1 MITGTAKDPN
11 QYPVLR
17 NLQFS
22 PVKEGEE
29 QYVVLWDPSGLS
41 KEKLVLPLNYFFII
55 QHFDGDHSLQAIGSL
70 YLKRFGE
77 FLLPAKVE
85 QLVVDLEAKLF
96 LEGDL
101 TEEAKEQARAAYRQ
115 AAVRPAVFAGKS
127 YEADGAQLKKQ
138 IDGFFSSKEGPDFKP
153 SANKGKLI
161 KGLVAPTYELKHAG
175 PIYAWA
181 YKELQE
187 AQQPDVLVIIGTA
200 HAGLEQPFALTDK
213 DFETPLGV
221 VPVDRSIMDR
231 LKALVPDHFAED
243 IAHLSEHA
251 IEFQLPFVQTN
262 TGATTPVTIVPVLS
276 SFSAMSLND
285 SSVRA
290 SVDRFLAA
298 MREAISVS
306 GKTACVIAAGEL
318 AHLGM
323 RYGDKTPPTDFS
335 FHRSMQYDLEM
346 LKFVED
352 LKPEE
357 FAGYIQ
363 KEKDQRRISGF
374 SPIYC
379 LLRLTQAEKGQVLR
393 YDRGITDQY
402 NSTVTYASMSFF

>member
-1 MITGTAKDPN
+1 MSTDTANDPK

-41 KEKLVLPLNYFFII
+41 KEKLVLPLNYFLII
-55 QHFDGDHSLQAIGSL
+55 QHFDGDHSLHEIGAL

-101 TEEAKEQARAAYRQ
+101 TEGAKEQARAAYRQ

-127 YEADGAQLKKQ
+127 YEADRAQLKKQ
-138 IDGFFSSKEGPDFKP
+138 IDGFFSSKEGPEFKP
-153 SANKGKLI
+153 SANKGKPI
-161 KGLVAPTYELKHAG
+161 KGLVVPTYDLKQAG
-175 PIYAWA
+175 SIYAWA

-187 AQQPDVLVIIGTA
+187 AQQADVLVIIGTA
-200 HAGLEQPFALTDK
+200 HAGLEQLFALTDK

-221 VPVDRSIMDR
+221 VPVDRAIVDR
-231 LKALVPDHFAED
+231 LKVLVPEYFSED
-243 IAHLSEHA
+243 VAHLSEHA

-262 TGATTPVTIVPVLS
+262 TGATTSVTIVPVLS

-285 SSVRA
+285 PSVRA

-298 MREAISVS
+298 LREAISAS
-306 GKTACVIAAGEL
+306 GKTACVIAAAEL

-323 RYGDKTPPTDFS
+323 RYGDKVPPTDFS
-335 FHRSMQYDLEM
+335 FHRTMQYDLEM
-346 LKFVED
+346 LKYVED

-357 FAGYIQ
+357 FMGYIQ

-379 LLRLTQAEKGQVLR
+379 LLRLIQADKGQVLR

>member
-1 MITGTAKDPN
+1 MSTGTAKDPK

-55 QHFDGDHSLQAIGSL
+55 QHFDGDHSLQQIGAL

-77 FLLPAKVE
+77 FLMPDKVE
-85 QLVVDLEAKLF
+85 QLVLDLEAKLF

-101 TEEAKEQARAAYRQ
+101 TEGAKEQARAAYRQ
-115 AAVRPAVFAGKS
+115 APVRPAVFAGKG
-127 YEADGAQLKKQ
+127 YEADRAQLKKQ

-153 SANKGKLI
+153 SANKGKPI
-161 KGLVAPTYELKHAG
+161 KGLVAPTYDLKQAG

-187 AQQPDVLVIIGTA
+187 AQQPDVLIIIGTA

-221 VPVDRSIMDR
+221 VPADRAVVDR
-231 LKALVPDHFAED
+231 LKALVPEYFSED
-243 IAHLSEHA
+243 LAHLSEHA

-262 TGATTPVTIVPVLS
+262 TGATSAATIVPVLS

-285 SSVRA
+285 PSVRA

-298 MREAISVS
+298 LREAISAS
-306 GKTACVIAAGEL
+306 GKTACVIAAGRV
-318 AHLGM
+318 G
-323 RYGDKTPPTDFS
+323 PPG
-335 FHRSMQYDLEM
+335 HAL
-346 LKFVED
+346 
-352 LKPEE
+352 
-357 FAGYIQ
+357 
-363 KEKDQRRISGF
+363 RR
-374 SPIYC
+374 
-379 LLRLTQAEKGQVLR
+379 
-393 YDRGITDQY
+393 
-402 NSTVTYASMSFF
+402 

>member
-1 MITGTAKDPN
+1 MVGVGEKESTRRAFTDVVSANYFSVLGVMPIQGRTFRPEEETPGRGAAVAIVSYNYWKKQGLSPATLGSTITIDSRPFTVVGILPQGFTGTT
-11 QYPVLR
+11 QI
-17 NLQFS
+17 FS
-22 PVKEGEE
+22 PEIF
-29 QYVVLWDPSGLS
+29 
-41 KEKLVLPLNYFFII
+41 LPLGVYDQVAN
-55 QHFDGDHSLQAIGSL
+55 
-70 YLKRFGE
+70 
-77 FLLPAKVE
+77 
-85 QLVVDLEAKLF
+85 
-96 LEGDL
+96 
-101 TEEAKEQARAAYRQ
+101 
-115 AAVRPAVFAGKS
+115 
-127 YEADGAQLKKQ
+127 
-138 IDGFFSSKEGPDFKP
+138 DFET
-153 SANKGKLI
+153 ANKGKLI
-161 KGLVAPTYELKHAG
+161 TGLVAPTYELKHAG

-213 DFETPLGV
+213 DFETPLGI
-221 VPVDRSIMDR
+221 VPVDRAIVER
-231 LKALVPDHFAED
+231 LKVLVPEYFSED
-243 IAHLSEHA
+243 VAHLSEHA

-262 TGATTPVTIVPVLS
+262 TGATTAVTIVPVLS

-285 SSVRA
+285 PSVRG

-298 MREAISVS
+298 LREAISVS
-306 GKTACVIAAGEL
+306 GKTSCVIAAGEL

-323 RYGDKTPPTDFS
+323 RYGDKAPPTDFS

-357 FAGYIQ
+357 FVGYIQ
-363 KEKDQRRISGF
+363 KEKDERRISGF

-379 LLRLTQAEKGQVLR
+379 LLRLIQAEKGQVLR

>member
-1 MITGTAKDPN
+1 MTTTTAKDSKQFPI
-11 QYPVLR
+11 LR

-22 PVKEGEE
+22 PIKEGEE

-55 QHFDGDHSLQAIGSL
+55 QHFDGEHSLQAIGGL

-77 FLLPAKVE
+77 FLMPDKVE
-85 QLVVDLEAKLF
+85 QLVADLEAKLF
-96 LEGDL
+96 LEGDR
-101 TEEAKEQARAAYRQ
+101 TEAAKTEARAAYR
-115 AAVRPAVFAGKS
+115 AASVRPAAFAGKS
-127 YEADGAQLKKQ
+127 YEAEKGPLKKQ

-153 SANKGKLI
+153 SENKGRPI
-161 KGLVAPTYELKHAG
+161 KGLVVPTYELKHAG

-187 AQQPDVLVIIGTA
+187 AQQPEVLVIIGTA
-200 HAGLEQPFALTDK
+200 HAGLEQPFAVTDK

-221 VPVDRSIMDR
+221 VPVDRLVVDR
-231 LKALVPDHFAED
+231 LKALVPQYFTED
-243 IAHLSEHA
+243 IAHRAEHA

-262 TGATTPVTIVPVLS
+262 PAVTTPVAIVPVLA
-276 SFSAMSLND
+276 SFSAMSLSD
-285 SSVRA
+285 PSVREA
-290 SVDRFLAA
+290 VDRFLAA
-298 MREAISVS
+298 LREAISAS

-323 RYGDKTPPTDFS
+323 RYGDSAPPTDFS
-335 FHRSMQYDLEM
+335 FHRTMQYDLEM
-346 LKFVED
+346 LKHVED

-357 FAGYIQ
+357 FAAYIQ

-379 LLRLTQAEKGQVLR
+379 LLRLINAEKGQVLR

>member
-1 MITGTAKDPN
+1 MTTDTAKDPT
-11 QYPVLR
+11 QYPILR

-22 PVKEGEE
+22 PIKEGEE
-29 QYVVLWDPSGLS
+29 QYVLLWDPSGLS
-41 KEKLVLPLNYFFII
+41 NEKLVLPLNYFFIV
-55 QHFDGDHSLQAIGSL
+55 QHFDGGHSLQEIGAL

-77 FLLPAKVE
+77 FLMPAKVE
-85 QLVVDLEAKLF
+85 QLVNDLEAKLF
-96 LEGDL
+96 LEGDR
-101 TEEAKEQARAAYRQ
+101 TESAKAQARAEYRQ
-115 AAVRPAVFAGKS
+115 AAVRPARFAGKI
-127 YEADGAQLKKQ
+127 YEADPGRLKKQ
-138 IDGFFSSKEGPDFKP
+138 IDAYFVSKEGPDLKP
-153 SANKGKLI
+153 SANKGTLI
-161 KGLVAPTYELKHAG
+161 KGLVAPTYDLKQAG

-187 AQQPDVLVIIGTA
+187 AQQPDVLIIIGTA
-200 HAGLEQPFALTDK
+200 HAGLERLFALTDK

-221 VPVDRSIMDR
+221 VPVDRAIVDR
-231 LKALVPDHFAED
+231 LKADVPELFSED
-243 IAHLSEHA
+243 MAHLSEHA

-262 TGATTPVTIVPVLS
+262 TGTTAPLTIVPVLS
-276 SFSAMSLND
+276 SFSAMSLSD
-285 SSVRA
+285 PSVRA
-290 SVDRFLAA
+290 SVDRFLAVFG
-298 MREAISVS
+298 EAVSAS

-323 RYGDKTPPTDFS
+323 RYGDSVPPTDFS

-379 LLRLTQAEKGQVLR
+379 LLRLIQAEKGQVLR

-402 NSTVTYASMSFF
+402 NSTVTYAAMSFF